1 MAMEAT
7 SMTAADVGVESAST
21 DASELVSPFA
31 TRPVQFFLVGL
42 VVSGIL
48 WAGLWL
54 QRPGSV
60 PVTDSI
66 ELRIDLNQATIQEIS
81 LMPGIGDVLA
91 RRILRDR
98 QTCGPFL
105 SIDDVA
111 RVPGIG
117 PKTLAQIESMCH
129 VTTSVPSDR
138 LASQPK

>member
-7 SMTAADVGVESAST
+7 SMTTADVGVESAST
-21 DASELVSPFA
+21 GSDELASPFA
-31 TRPVQFFLVGL
+31 TRPVQLFLVGL
-42 VVSGIL
+42 AVAGIL
-48 WAGLWL
+48 WAVMSLRHSG
-54 QRPGSV
+54 RG
-60 PVTDSI
+60 PVADSI

-91 RRILRDR
+91 RRILLDR
-98 QTCGPFL
+98 ETRGPFL

-117 PKTLAQIESMCH
+117 PKTLAQIESMCRVRSRGPTNH
-129 VTTSVPSDR
+129 